1 MKGARQY
8 PPLGVRMSPE
18 LKDLIVRSAE
28 ENHRTINSEIVY
40 RLERSMKAEGKY
52 DQPKPA

>member
-18 LKDLIVRSAE
+18 LKELIVRSAE

-52 DQPKPA
+52 DQPNPV